1 MTDGFTRDTAL
12 CPWQQPI
19 WEQLMGQWSQQRLPH
34 ALLICGP
41 EGIGKRRLVAAL
53 AKKLLCQGAQQA
65 LDQGGS
71 ADPIAPACGRCESC
85 AWFDA
90 DSHPDWRYICREEKK
105 RFIVIDQ
112 IQKLLHFCGQTAFA
126 GGAKVAV
133 IDPADDMNLNSA
145 NALLKT
151 LEEPQPGTFLIL
163 ISDRPARLLATIRSR
178 CQSVRLELPP
188 PDQGLQWLQT
198 LVGGESLARELLQEA
213 GDRPLKALH
222 LHEQDV
228 LSQWRDCDQALESA
242 ISGKTSWTKLAEQW
256 AKRDLHELLDWW
268 IRRFTAL
275 AKAQAGGPANLVPV
289 MQHLQAKP
297 ATWVLD
303 AADRGMRLLASAEA
317 GSNANP
323 RLSIESLLLQTFGK
337 DSG

>member
-1 MTDGFTRDTAL
+1 MSEGFDRNAAL
-12 CPWQQPI
+12 CPWQQPV
-19 WEQLMGQWSQQRLPH
+19 WEQLMAQWSQQRLPH

-53 AKKLLCQGAQQA
+53 AKKLLCQSGQE
-65 LDQGGS
+65 S
-71 ADPIAPACGRCESC
+71 MHACGECESC

-133 IDPADDMNLNSA
+133 IDPADEMNLNSA

-151 LEEPQPGTFLIL
+151 LEEPQPGTFLLL
-163 ISDRPARLLATIRSR
+163 ISDRPARLLPTIRSR
-178 CQSVRLELPP
+178 CQSVRLELPA
-188 PDQGLQWLQT
+188 PDMGLQWLQT

-228 LSQWRDCDQALESA
+228 LSQWRDCDQALEKA
-242 ISGKTSWTKLAEQW
+242 LAGKLSWVKLAEQW
-256 AKRDLHELLDWW
+256 AKLDLRDLLDWW

-275 AKAQAGGPANLVPV
+275 AKVQVGHNAALVPV
-289 MQHLQAKP
+289 MAGMQQRP
-297 ATWVLD
+297 TRWVLD
-303 AADRGMRLLASAEA
+303 AVDRATRLLASTEA

-323 RLSIESLLLQTFGK
+323 RLSIESLLLQTFG
-337 DSG
+337 SGGNG

>member
-1 MTDGFTRDTAL
+1 MAEDFDRNAAL

-19 WEQLMGQWSQQRLPH
+19 WEQLMAQWAQQRLHH

-53 AKKLLCQGAQQA
+53 AKKLLCQ
-65 LDQGGS
+65 S
-71 ADPIAPACGRCESC
+71 AEEAEPACGVCDSC
-85 AWFDA
+85 GWFDA
-90 DSHPDWRYICREEKK
+90 DSHPDWRYIRREEKK

-133 IDPADDMNLNSA
+133 IDPADEMNLNSA

-151 LEEPQPGTFLIL
+151 LEEPQPGTFLLL
-163 ISDRPARLLATIRSR
+163 ISDRPARLLPTIRSR
-178 CQSVRLELPP
+178 CQSIRLELPA
-188 PDQGLQWLQT
+188 PDLGLQWLQT

-228 LSQWRDCDQALESA
+228 LSQWRDCDRGLENALA
-242 ISGKTSWTKLAEQW
+242 GQLSWTKLADQW
-256 AKRDLHELLDWW
+256 SKQELVELLDWW

-275 AKAQAGGPANLVPV
+275 AKAQAGGNTDLVTV
-289 MQHLQAKP
+289 MQKLQQRRP
-297 ATWVLD
+297 IWVLD
-303 AADRGMRLLASAEA
+303 AVDRGTRLLASLEA

-323 RLSIESLLLQTFGK
+323 RLSIESLLLSTFGK
-337 DSG
+337 GSG